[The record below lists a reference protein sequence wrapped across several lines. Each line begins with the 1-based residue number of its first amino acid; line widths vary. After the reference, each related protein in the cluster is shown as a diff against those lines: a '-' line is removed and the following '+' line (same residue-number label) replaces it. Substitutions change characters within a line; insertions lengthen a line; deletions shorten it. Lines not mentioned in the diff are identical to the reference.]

1 MVDLAQEEKMIIG
14 TLVALVRSDI
24 PEIQNEAP
32 GLIIALS
39 IIISPSY
46 FTNSFFGDVFDVMLG
61 DIQIGLAP
69 DYDAVIGQ
77 LEMDGDLPE
86 DAEEQIK
93 EALTCMNSDYK
104 EVLLAAI
111 RMRETREI
119 KRAVE
124 NATWKTNAEEE

>member
-1 MVDLAQEEKMIIG
+1 MIIG